1 MTNKTVHLWCMYH
14 SLRIYEAKFYSTL
27 ISEFRTE

>member
-1 MTNKTVHLWCMYH
+1 MYH